1 LYFIALNLSV
11 AGTASGTPDP
21 IGPSGDCKFAESELG
36 RDDDFLIN
44 EFDLLHD
51 ISLGSGELACI
62 AGTIGDVVAVR

>member
-1 LYFIALNLSV
+1 V
-11 AGTASGTPDP
+11 AGTVSGTPVP

-51 ISLGSGELACI
+51 ESLDGSGELACI
-62 AGTIGDVVAVR
+62 AGTIGDATAVR